1 MPHLN
6 PGHWT
11 HGSGSARLASGRPPG
26 RHDIWSGG
34 VRSQLKQQADKHRGH
49 QPVALITHK
58 PVTATRRDG
67 PAGVVFAASART
79 AGRAFFLLSC
89 GPSFPQGLGK
99 CAVGLAA
106 VADADDQDDELG
118 VGDLVDNPVIA
129 DTEPVA
135 VAVAGHFLD
144 VGVWPSRVVSEW

>member
-1 MPHLN
+1 LR
-6 PGHWT
+6 GIGT
-11 HGSGSARLASGRPPG
+11 HRRARVLPP
-26 RHDIWSGG
+26 
-34 VRSQLKQQADKHRGH
+34 VLRSEF
-49 QPVALITHK
+49 
-58 PVTATRRDG
+58 
-67 PAGVVFAASART
+67 PA
-79 AGRAFFLLSC
+79 
-89 GPSFPQGLGK
+89 GLGK

-144 VGVWPSRVVSEW
+144 VGVWPSRVVSERRDRKSTRLNSSHVAISYAVFCLKKKK